1 MRWLIIIGATVLSLT
16 LGGCS
21 VARLGY
27 NNAPSLLYYWLDT
40 YFDFDS
46 PQTLA
51 MRERLQALQ
60 DWHRKEELPQI
71 ADLLKNL
78 QPSANQSVTPE
89 QVCKLYGFVLE
100 RAQAPLNFLSPAIAS
115 LAATLTQ
122 AQITHIQSEFDKRN
136 QQWREDW
143 LDVKPAKRLERRQK
157 QIKEQAEML
166 YGRLTDAQNAQIKT
180 LLEAAGYDPQR
191 QYAETLRRQQDSI
204 SVLNLIRTS
213 GLSGAQATT
222 EVQNLFTRSFVSP
235 DPEYRR
241 YAEQARQ
248 TGCTAVAQLHNTAS
262 AEQREKMLKNL
273 QAYEADARTLIAAK

>member
-1 MRWLIIIGATVLSLT
+1 MRWLIIIGATVLSLA

-21 VARLGY
+21 VVRLGY

-40 YFDFDS
+40 YFDFDG

-100 RAQAPLNFLSPAIAS
+100 RAQAPLNYLSPAIAS
-115 LAATLTQ
+115 LATTLTQ
-122 AQITHIQSEFDKRN
+122 AQITHIQAEFDKRN

-143 LDVKPAKRLERRQK
+143 LDVKPSKRLERRQK

-166 YGRLTDAQNAQIKT
+166 YGRLSDAQNAQIKT

-204 SVLNLIRTS
+204 SMLNLIRSS
-213 GLSGAQATT
+213 GLSTAQATV
-222 EVQNLFTRSFVSP
+222 EVQNLFARSFVSP

-248 TGCTAVAQLHNTAS
+248 MSCATAAQIHNGAS
-262 AEQREKMLKNL
+262 TEQREKMLKNL
-273 QAYEADARTLIAAK
+273 RGYESDARALMAGK